1 MFNFDVHL
9 VILDDFEV
17 VVPNVVETFM
27 SLKQSAHPAS
37 KMACVLTSH

>member
-17 VVPNVVETFM
+17 VVPNVVQTFM

-37 KMACVLTSH
+37 TMACVLTSH